1 MKFSGSGSLV
11 CIVVFWLVLLAMLIL
26 LFIVPIVVVVADGSV
41 DFVLL
46 SFLHGVF
53 FL

>member
-11 CIVVFWLVLLAMLIL
+11 CIVVFRLVLLAMLIL
-26 LFIVPIVVVVADGSV
+26 LFIVPIVVVAADGSV